1 MTTVRTILA
10 IGVLLASGCTRT
22 RNSVAVDAALLTQ
35 VPQESVAIGAIRIKA
50 MRDTPAW
57 KRLLEQK
64 VVNDRLDEIAKETT
78 FDARKDL
85 WELLWSSDG
94 KEPLV
99 YARGEFAP
107 MGLEPK
113 ADQKGVTRM
122 SYKGQMMIG
131 DEKGAVWF
139 INSSTAVFGRTEKI
153 RGLIDARDT
162 RKAGPSESLRARIE
176 SIPPTAHLWV
186 AAEQAFL
193 PKPSGDVKA
202 DGPLA
207 NIAQNMPMLLRSV
220 NGLTG
225 HINLA
230 DGVNMEFA
238 AACND
243 EKGAKMVHDSLR
255 GVLGIAR
262 IMLPPKEKQALLP
275 VLDVVQVEQ
284 RQTSTLLR
292 ANLTVGQI
300 EQVQAALGR

>member
-1 MTTVRTILA
+1 MRIILA
-10 IGVLLASGCTRT
+10 IAVLLVSGCSRT

-35 VPQESVAIGAIRIKA
+35 VPQDSVAIGAIRIKA

-64 VVNDRLDEIAKETT
+64 AVNDRLDEIAKETT

-85 WELLWSSDG
+85 WEILWSGDG
-94 KEPLV
+94 KEGLV

-113 ADQKGVTRM
+113 IERKGVART

-131 DEKGAVWF
+131 DESGSVWF
-139 INSSTAVFGRTEKI
+139 INSSTAVFGRTGKLREM
-153 RGLIDARDT
+153 IDARDT
-162 RKAGPSESLRARIE
+162 RKAGPSASLRAKIE
-176 SIPPTAHLWV
+176 SIPPTAHMWM
-186 AAEQAFL
+186 AADAAFL
-193 PKPSGDVKA
+193 PKPSADGKA
-202 DGPLA
+202 DGPFA
-207 NIAQNMPMLLRSV
+207 NIAQNLPMLLRAV

-225 HINLA
+225 HVNLA
-230 DGVNMEFA
+230 DGVNVEFA

-243 EKGAKMVHDSLR
+243 EKGAKLVHDSLR

-262 IMLPPKEKQALLP
+262 IMLPPKERQALLP

-292 ANLTVGQI
+292 ANLTVGQV
-300 EQVQAALGR
+300 EQVQSAMGVGR

>member
-1 MTTVRTILA
+1 MTIVRIILA
-10 IGVLLASGCTRT
+10 IAVVLASGCSRT

-50 MRDTPAW
+50 MRNTPAW

-64 VVNDRLDEIAKETT
+64 AVNDRLDEIAKETT

-122 SYKGQMMIG
+122 NYKGQMMIG

-153 RGLIDARDT
+153 RALIDARDT
-162 RKAGPSESLRARIE
+162 RKAGPSATLRAKIE
-176 SIPPTAHLWV
+176 SIPPTAHMWM
-186 AAEQAFL
+186 AAEAAFL
-193 PKPSGDVKA
+193 PKPTGEGKA
-202 DGPLA
+202 DGPFA
-207 NIAQNMPMLLRSV
+207 NIAQNLPMLLRAV
-220 NGLTG
+220 TGLTG
-225 HINLA
+225 HVNLA
-230 DGVNMEFA
+230 DGVNVEFA

-243 EKGAKMVHDSLR
+243 EKGAKLVHDSLR

-262 IMLPPKEKQALLP
+262 IALPSKERQTLLP
-275 VLDVVQVEQ
+275 VLDAFQVEQ

-292 ANLTVGQI
+292 ANLTVGQL
-300 EQVQAALGR
+300 EQLQSAMGR

>member
-122 SYKGQMMIG
+122 SYKG
-131 DEKGAVWF
+131 
-139 INSSTAVFGRTEKI
+139 
-153 RGLIDARDT
+153 RGVVHQLIDGGVWSDREDSRVDRRAGYAEGGAIRVVARED
-162 RKAGPSESLRARIE
+162 
-176 SIPPTAHLWV
+176 
-186 AAEQAFL
+186 
-193 PKPSGDVKA
+193 
-202 DGPLA
+202 
-207 NIAQNMPMLLRSV
+207 
-220 NGLTG
+220 
-225 HINLA
+225 
-230 DGVNMEFA
+230 
-238 AACND
+238 
-243 EKGAKMVHDSLR
+243 
-255 GVLGIAR
+255 
-262 IMLPPKEKQALLP
+262 
-275 VLDVVQVEQ
+275 
-284 RQTSTLLR
+284 
-292 ANLTVGQI
+292 
-300 EQVQAALGR
+300 